1 MTAPSPNQVAGESNL
16 KLILDSL
23 ETANLNANSKIKTDE
38 STLNNTAKKE
48 GETRS
53 LLTLTFLGGFFGLLI
68 LFAIFVWFYNGRVVS
83 WVLEL
88 KAAGVENAVDYLKP
102 LELEKVLSII
112 ITALG
117 TSLGFIIGYYFKE
130 KHSGS

>member
-1 MTAPSPNQVAGESNL
+1 MCAIKASSL
-16 KLILDSL
+16 KDVLDSL
-23 ETANLNANSKIKTDE
+23 EKRKQSVDSANSKVESTE
-38 STLNNTAKKE
+38 STLNHVAKKD

-53 LLTLTFLGGFFGLLI
+53 FLTLSFLIGFFSLLI
-68 LFAIFVWFYNGRVVS
+68 LFALFVWFYNGRVVS

-88 KAAGVENAVDYLKP
+88 KAAGIENAIDYLKP

>member
-1 MTAPSPNQVAGESNL
+1 MISPDKDKNTLRG
-16 KLILDSL
+16 ILNSL
-23 ETANLNANSKIKTDE
+23 ETDNKNANSQVKSEEVTL
-38 STLNNTAKKE
+38 STAAKKE

-53 LLTLTFLGGFFGLLI
+53 FLTLSFLMGFFALLI
-68 LFAIFVWFYNGRVVS
+68 LFAIFVWGYNGRVVA
-83 WVLEL
+83 WVIEL

-130 KHSGS
+130 KHSS

>member
-1 MTAPSPNQVAGESNL
+1 MKASSLQEV
-16 KLILDSL
+16 LDSL
-23 ETANLNANSKIKTDE
+23 EKRKKLIENANSEAKSNE
-38 STLNNTAKKE
+38 STLNHVAKKDS
-48 GETRS
+48 ETRS
-53 LLTLTFLGGFFGLLI
+53 SLTLSFLCGFFLLLI
-68 LFAIFVWFYNGRVVS
+68 LFAIFVWIYNGRVVS

-88 KAAGVENAVDYLKP
+88 KAAGVENPVDYLKP

-130 KHSGS
+130 KQSNS